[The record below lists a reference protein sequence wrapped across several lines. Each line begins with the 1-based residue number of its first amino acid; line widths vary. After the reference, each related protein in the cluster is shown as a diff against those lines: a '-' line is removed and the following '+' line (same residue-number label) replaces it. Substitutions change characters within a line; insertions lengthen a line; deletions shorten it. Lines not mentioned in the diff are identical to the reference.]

1 MSILSNLS
9 ERLKELMAE
18 AEINAKQ
25 LAAQTRM
32 DASVIARLRRAE
44 RMPSAATLVI
54 LADFF
59 HCSADYL
66 IGRKDM
72 PEERTYLQR
81 PPFSEQLSFLLAHFG
96 VTKYKLEKDTG
107 LTEETVNR
115 WHRGRYEPSVESLV
129 RLADYF
135 GCSVD
140 FILGRES

>member
-18 AEINAKQ
+18 AEISAKQ
-25 LAAQTRM
+25 LSAQTET
-32 DASVIARLRRAE
+32 DVSVITRLRKAE
-44 RMPSAATLVI
+44 RMPSAATLVA

-66 IGRKDM
+66 LGRKDM
-72 PEERTYLQR
+72 PEERTYRQR

-96 VTKYKLEKDTG
+96 VTKYKLEKETG

-115 WHRGRYEPSVESLV
+115 WHRGKYEPSVESLV

-140 FILGRES
+140 FILGRET